1 LFSNQRLNRNNCGFS
16 SAEDLNYVRLDLVMS
31 TLLETAPF
39 APVSDILIA
48 AADEIRRTKVPILL
62 LAAPSIEGSLS
73 LSPIEAALV
82 DSGIPY
88 RRRFKLEAPSEGSW
102 IHILGS
108 GDETGPRIETNPF
121 RLTIAGKIVKGLTGH
136 RGDERKGLLTAI
148 AQCNVLGQ
156 LISPQGL
163 RIRRMKPW
171 VLSGNW
177 LHSSLDTT
185 YDPVFTAIRD
195 QLVEEGIIRVV
206 CLPEVP
212 EPNVSIHNWIDPT
225 ALDAITSRWP
235 TLDVEGRARALSHLV
250 KPSLARSTPS
260 TARLEEIIWHCVL
273 SSGWSTDLA
282 GQITTGAQ
290 LWKEYAAPVAAAKLV
305 DKLLRD
311 GKI

>member
-1 LFSNQRLNRNNCGFS
+1 MNH
-16 SAEDLNYVRLDLVMS
+16 VRSDLVM
-31 TLLETAPF
+31 TALLETAPF

-48 AADEIRRTKVPILL
+48 AANEIRRTKVPILL

-163 RIRRMKPW
+163 RMRRMKPW

-290 LWKEYAAPVAAAKLV
+290 LWKVYAAPVAAAKLV